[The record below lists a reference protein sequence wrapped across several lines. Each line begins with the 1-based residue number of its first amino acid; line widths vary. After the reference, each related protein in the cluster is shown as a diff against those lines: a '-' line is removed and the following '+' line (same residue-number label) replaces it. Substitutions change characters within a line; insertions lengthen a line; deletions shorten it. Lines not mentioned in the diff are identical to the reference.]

1 MSRQR
6 RIIYNDDG
14 ATEKPSHN
22 PDATEAGFLD
32 AYFNAAIGTQV
43 DTWIYNTALVWLE
56 SKGLR
61 RKYS

>member
-14 ATEKPSHN
+14 AAEKPSHN

-43 DTWIYNTALVWLE
+43 DT
-56 SKGLR
+56 
-61 RKYS
+61 